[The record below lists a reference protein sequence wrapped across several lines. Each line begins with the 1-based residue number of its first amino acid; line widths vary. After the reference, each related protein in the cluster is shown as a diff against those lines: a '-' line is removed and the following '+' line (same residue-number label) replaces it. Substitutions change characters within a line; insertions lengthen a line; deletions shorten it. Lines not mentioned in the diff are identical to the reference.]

1 MAEFFGFSAIS
12 AKTGRETKISVMI
25 NQLTVF
31 GVGLIGGSLALALK
45 KAGHCRKVVGCSR
58 SESHLRQ
65 AVELGVIDTYCLDAS
80 EAVEGADVVL
90 LSVPLGAMKPI
101 LLQIDGHLSP
111 EAVLTDAG
119 SSKASVVDAARE
131 VFETVP
137 SRFVPAHPIAGRE
150 KSGVSAAVE
159 DLYVDHKVI
168 LTPLENTCE
177 TAIATVSAMWEA
189 AGAEIRTLGV
199 EQHDRVL
206 AATSHLPHVLAYALV
221 DTISRTDYVDEIF
234 QFAAGGFRDLSRI
247 ASSDPTM
254 WRDICLENRAAILEN
269 LDHFQAELTK
279 VRELIDQSDAQQI
292 FNLFEH
298 AKSVRDGA
306 IMKRD

>member
-1 MAEFFGFSAIS
+1 M
-12 AKTGRETKISVMI
+12 
-25 NQLTVF
+25 
-31 GVGLIGGSLALALK
+31 
-45 KAGHCRKVVGCSR
+45 
-58 SESHLRQ
+58 
-65 AVELGVIDTYCLDAS
+65 
-80 EAVEGADVVL
+80 
-90 LSVPLGAMKPI
+90 
-101 LLQIDGHLSP
+101 
-111 EAVLTDAG
+111 
-119 SSKASVVDAARE
+119 
-131 VFETVP
+131 
-137 SRFVPAHPIAGRE
+137 
-150 KSGVSAAVE
+150 SAAVE

>member
-1 MAEFFGFSAIS
+1 
-12 AKTGRETKISVMI
+12 MI
-25 NQLTVF
+25 NQLTIF

-45 KAGHCRKVVGCSR
+45 KAGYCRKVVGCSR
-58 SESHLRQ
+58 SESHLQQ
-65 AVELGVIDTYCLDAS
+65 AVELGVIDSYCLDAG

-90 LSVPLGAMKPI
+90 LSVPMGAMKSI
-101 LLQIDGHLSP
+101 LVQIDGHLSP
-111 EAVLTDAG
+111 DAIVTDAG
-119 SSKASVVDAARE
+119 SSKASVVAAATE
-131 VFETVP
+131 VFGTIP

-150 KSGVSAAVE
+150 KSGVTAAIA

-168 LTPLENTCE
+168 LTPVENTSE
-177 TAIATVSAMWEA
+177 AAIATVAAMWEA

-221 DTISRTDYVDEIF
+221 DSVSRTDYVEQIF
-234 QFAAGGFRDLSRI
+234 QFAAGGFRDFSRI

-269 LDHFQAELTK
+269 LDNFQAELSK
-279 VRELIDQSDAQQI
+279 VRELIDQSDADKI
-292 FNLFEH
+292 FSLFEH
-298 AKSVRDGA
+298 AKSVRDDA
-306 IMKRD
+306 IVKRG